1 MDTLIGREL
10 VKVER
15 LGWYQA
21 GQLDDLNAGPVHLV
35 LEGGHGIFLAGMSD
49 WSLELVET
57 GPADGAWLEAYNY
70 DCSGSRWLLRDASSE
85 SPFAAV
91 IAKPLFELEPMRNE
105 VDEVIG
111 LNLNFGGQTLTLQTW
126 EGEATT

>member
-1 MDTLIGREL
+1 MDTLIGRKL

-21 GQLDDLNAGPVHLV
+21 GDLDDLSVGPVHLV
-35 LEGGHGIFLAGMSD
+35 FEGGHGIFLAGRSD
-49 WSLELVET
+49 WSLEFVET
-57 GPADGAWLEAYNY
+57 APGDSAWLDAYDY
-70 DCSGSRWLLRDASSE
+70 DWSGSRWRLRDASSE

-91 IAKPLFELEPMRNE
+91 IAKPLFELERVRNQ

-111 LNLNFGGQTLTLQTW
+111 LNLNFQGQTLGLQTW
-126 EGEATT
+126 EGEVTT